1 MINVLIKYEV
11 DTLFG
16 REKLFYVARSLT
28 IMQDIS

>member
-16 REKLFYVARSLT
+16 REKPFYVARSLT

>member
-1 MINVLIKYEV
+1 MINVLIKYTV

-16 REKLFYVARSLT
+16 REKPFYVVRSVN